1 MSRGQMVKNN
11 TKTENQLTRQIPIF
25 TLYISTPIDTLSFT
39 KHTPTRRSTL
49 CFTSR
54 KENTNLDLAYCHKA
68 LLTHQNFR
76 MNLAH
81 QDLNPKSWSND
92 TDAIYSRILWS
103 NCNNVLFCT
112 MELKKIYYPMFYRV
126 SLLQIFRH
134 NCATTITILEG
145 RDPVLYNSPCKFLSQ
160 LICAVAQDM
169 TPRWTF
175 YINKVATFET
185 QWLVGIGRWPNTND
199 GMIIAEGGKDPVLY
213 NSPYKFLSQLI
224 CAVAQDMTPRWT
236 FYINKVATFETQWL
250 VVISRYT

>member
-185 QWLVGIGRWPNTND
+185 QWLV
-199 GMIIAEGGKDPVLY
+199 
-213 NSPYKFLSQLI
+213 
-224 CAVAQDMTPRWT
+224 
-236 FYINKVATFETQWL
+236 
-250 VVISRYT
+250 VISRYT

>member
-81 QDLNPKSWSND
+81 QDLNPKS
-92 TDAIYSRILWS
+92 
-103 NCNNVLFCT
+103 
-112 MELKKIYYPMFYRV
+112 
-126 SLLQIFRH
+126 
-134 NCATTITILEG
+134 
-145 RDPVLYNSPCKFLSQ
+145 
-160 LICAVAQDM
+160 
-169 TPRWTF
+169 
-175 YINKVATFET
+175 
-185 QWLVGIGRWPNTND
+185 
-199 GMIIAEGGKDPVLY
+199 
-213 NSPYKFLSQLI
+213 
-224 CAVAQDMTPRWT
+224 
-236 FYINKVATFETQWL
+236 
-250 VVISRYT
+250 

>member
-11 TKTENQLTRQIPIF
+11 TKTENQLSRQIPIF

-185 QWLVGIGRWPNTND
+185 QWLV
-199 GMIIAEGGKDPVLY
+199 
-213 NSPYKFLSQLI
+213 
-224 CAVAQDMTPRWT
+224 
-236 FYINKVATFETQWL
+236 
-250 VVISRYT
+250 VISRYT